1 MNEFSVEQKLELVRN
16 LRSMQNDNT
25 MKIRKRKELLY
36 PDSSHQD
43 LYHQNQYINDE
54 SGYQKTATGKI
65 KSPVKGLI
73 SLKLRVVFCFL
84 VFLLFFYM
92 DIEKRAFFSIDTQK
106 IETALTTP
114 FEIKSI
120 DFIKQFPYTLSN
132 DKK

>member
-36 PDSSHQD
+36 PDSSHPD
-43 LYHQNQYINDE
+43 LYHQNQYFNDE
-54 SGYQKTATGKI
+54 SGYQKTATEKI

-84 VFLLFFYM
+84 VFQLFFYM
-92 DIEKRAFFSIDTQK
+92 DIEKKAFFSIDTQK